1 MNKRNTSLKVMICD
15 DTAEYGIRIASK
27 LNENNIYAYTRR
39 NEEQII
45 LDSIAK
51 DSPDVVISD
60 LTLKDTDAAEI
71 MRKVN
76 AGDIR
81 SPQFIIISDFANSF
95 IERQLIENGA
105 SYTLSKPFAPEDL
118 LGIIKLVAVKKYSD
132 ECDDAELLVTN
143 LIRHIGVPAHIKG
156 YRYIRTAIL
165 ECAANHSYLE
175 SITKQLYPH
184 IAHIYQTTP
193 ERVER
198 AIRHAI
204 EMAWNRND
212 RQAISEFFGCSV
224 QNFPSRPTN
233 SEFIA
238 LASDKLA
245 MHMKRVSTN
254 FRNIVDIDGMNTI
267 SVSVNSLY

>member
-1 MNKRNTSLKVMICD
+1 MNTRNATLKVLICD
-15 DTAEYGIRIASK
+15 DTAGYGIHIASK

-39 NEEQII
+39 NEESII
-45 LDSIAK
+45 LDAISK
-51 DSPDVVISD
+51 DNPDVVITD

-76 AGDIR
+76 VKGNGA
-81 SPQFIIISDFANSF
+81 PQFIVISEFANSF
-95 IERQLIENGA
+95 IERQLIESGA
-105 SYTLSKPFAPEDL
+105 AYTLSKPFDCADLPE
-118 LGIIKLVAVKKYSD
+118 IIKLIAFKKHND

-143 LIRHIGVPAHIKG
+143 LIRNIGIPAHIKG

-165 ECAANHSYLE
+165 ECAADHSYLE

-184 IAHIYQTTP
+184 VAEIYKTTP

-204 EMAWNRND
+204 EMAWNRTD
-212 RQAISEFFGCSV
+212 HKAISEFFGCSSI
-224 QNFPSRPTN
+224 NFGSRPTN

-238 LASDKLA
+238 LASDKLV
-245 MHMKRVSTN
+245 MHMKRVTS
-254 FRNIVDIDGMNTI
+254 GMNPVITAE
-267 SVSVNSLY
+267 SFSNVCL

>member
-81 SPQFIIISDFANSF
+81 V
-95 IERQLIENGA
+95 L
-105 SYTLSKPFAPEDL
+105 
-118 LGIIKLVAVKKYSD
+118 
-132 ECDDAELLVTN
+132 
-143 LIRHIGVPAHIKG
+143 
-156 YRYIRTAIL
+156 
-165 ECAANHSYLE
+165 
-175 SITKQLYPH
+175 
-184 IAHIYQTTP
+184 
-193 ERVER
+193 
-198 AIRHAI
+198 
-204 EMAWNRND
+204 
-212 RQAISEFFGCSV
+212 
-224 QNFPSRPTN
+224 
-233 SEFIA
+233 
-238 LASDKLA
+238 
-245 MHMKRVSTN
+245 
-254 FRNIVDIDGMNTI
+254 
-267 SVSVNSLY
+267 